1 MNYWTRIGSKAKFRQ
16 RFAIFTLQLS
26 IVNLPPD
33 RYSGKS
39 GGDPGARAHEIQKRR
54 PEARNRDWEE
64 VPRNSKD
71 IARPFFDFLASKPS
85 RF

>member
-1 MNYWTRIGSKAKFRQ
+1 LEI
-16 RFAIFTLQLS
+16 S
-26 IVNLPPD
+26 IVIFLNLPPD

-39 GGDPGARAHEIQKRR
+39 GGDPDARAHKIQKRR

-64 VPRNSKD
+64 GPRNGKD
-71 IARPFFDFLASKPS
+71 IARPFFDFLAPKPS